1 MVQYVIKPIPKGQYH
16 KVCNKHQP
24 ICGNFYL
31 VSMLVI
37 RVYPNIYRQPDKISF
52 MQFMTACGVQI
63 QIIETKEDL
72 VYITICDL
80 TAASEKYLNKVRTA
94 EVTTV
99 QNDLNYK
106 TV

>member
-1 MVQYVIKPIPKGQYH
+1 
-16 KVCNKHQP
+16 
-24 ICGNFYL
+24 
-31 VSMLVI
+31 
-37 RVYPNIYRQPDKISF
+37 

-63 QIIETKEDL
+63 QMIETKEDL
-72 VYITICDL
+72 VYIAICDL
-80 TAASEKYLNKVRTA
+80 TAAFEKYMNKVRTA

>member
-1 MVQYVIKPIPKGQYH
+1 
-16 KVCNKHQP
+16 
-24 ICGNFYL
+24 
-31 VSMLVI
+31 
-37 RVYPNIYRQPDKISF
+37 

-63 QIIETKEDL
+63 QMIETKEDL